1 MEKFGIGQPVRR
13 FEDTRF
19 ITGAGTYTDD
29 INLDGQSYGVVVRS
43 PHAHARIVS
52 IDTTDAAAAPG
63 VLAVL
68 TIDDYKADG
77 IGNLSVLAQI
87 EAQVGVFKPP
97 RPALADGKVRHVGDQ
112 VAFVVAETRAQAID
126 AAELVFVDY
135 EDIEP
140 VIDLTRALDQE
151 TPKVWDDF
159 ESNLAFH
166 FEKGDREAT
175 DAVFKSADRVVGVD
189 LVNNRVVQAAI
200 EPRVAIGD
208 YAPDDEQFTLTL
220 SGQSIFGQRADLA
233 SNVFQVPPDKIRI
246 VVPDVGGGFGAKNF
260 LYPESVLVLWA
271 ARRLGRP
278 VKWVSDRS
286 EAFLTDVHG
295 RDQVTRAE
303 LALDAEGRFT
313 GLRVSSKANMGG
325 YLSAM
330 SPLIPTNASWVVMG
344 GAYAIPSIFFEVD
357 GVFTN
362 TVPVDAYRGAGRPE
376 ASYII
381 ERLVDIAAAELGV
394 EANALR
400 RKNFISAF
408 PFKTAFGLTVDTGI
422 FEQNLDRALGMVGAD
437 RFEERR
443 KDALARGK
451 LRGLGVS
458 SYLEITLGPP
468 AEATEIRFDDDGGV
482 TLTVGTHS
490 NGQGHQTLYSQMAN
504 ECLGIPPDK
513 VRFVQADTALV
524 ASGGGH
530 GGSRTTG
537 MGGNSMLKTAE
548 VVRDKAK
555 VLAAHFL
562 DAGDSDVIFADGLFT
577 VAGTNR
583 SMTILEIAEAARN
596 AEDLPGDIDAT
607 LTSRE
612 SYEREGFNFP
622 NGCHVAEVEID
633 PETGVTRLIGY
644 AIVDDFGTVMNP
656 LLAAGQAMG
665 GTAQGIGQALLE
677 HTVFDAESGQL
688 LSGSFMDYTIPRAD
702 DLPDLNIELNQDA
715 PTKTNPLG
723 AKGAGEAGC
732 TGAPSAIVNAAMDAL
747 KGYGITHLDMP
758 LTAEKLWRA
767 IKDAEAAGKS
777 AA

>member
-29 INLDGQSYGVVVRS
+29 INLEGQAHGVVVRS
-43 PHAHARIVS
+43 PHAHARIRS
-52 IDTTDAAAAPG
+52 INTADAAAAPG
-63 VLAVL
+63 VIAVL

-87 EAQVGVFKPP
+87 DATVGVFKPP

-112 VAFVVAETRAQAID
+112 VAFVIAETRAQAVD
-126 AAELVFVDY
+126 AAELVLVDY
-135 EDIEP
+135 EDLEP
-140 VIDLTRALDQE
+140 GIDPARALDAE
-151 TPKVWDDF
+151 TPKVWDEF

-166 FEKGDREAT
+166 FEKGDRAET
-175 DAVFKSADRVVGVD
+175 EAVFESADRIVSIE

-220 SGQSIFGQRADLA
+220 SGQSIFGQRNDLA
-233 SNVFQVPPDKIRI
+233 SNVFQVPPEKIRI
-246 VVPDVGGGFGAKNF
+246 TVPDVGGGFGAKNF

-271 ARRLGRP
+271 ARRLQRP

-303 LALDAEGRFT
+303 LALDGDGRFA
-313 GLRVSSKANMGG
+313 GLRVKSIANMGG

-344 GAYAIPSIFFEVD
+344 GAYAIPSIFFEVE

-381 ERLVDIAAAELGV
+381 ERLVDIAAAEIGID
-394 EANALR
+394 ANTLR
-400 RKNFISAF
+400 RKNFISEF
-408 PFKTAFGLTVDTGI
+408 PFKTAFGLTVDTGM
-422 FEQNLDRALGMVGAD
+422 FEGNLDRALGMVDAAG
-437 RFEERR
+437 FEERR
-443 KDALARGK
+443 KAALARGK

-468 AEATEIRFDDDGGV
+468 AESTEIRFDEDGGV

-490 NGQGHQTLYSQMAN
+490 NGQGHQTLYTQMAN
-504 ECLGIPPDK
+504 EYLGIPPDHI
-513 VRFVQADTALV
+513 RFVQADTGLV

-537 MGGNSMLKTAE
+537 MGGNSMRNTAKA
-548 VVRDKAK
+548 VQTKAK
-555 VLAAHFL
+555 ALAAHFL
-562 DAGDSDVIFADGLFT
+562 DAGGSDIVFADGLFT
-577 VAGTNR
+577 VAGSNR
-583 SMTILEIAEAARN
+583 SMSVLEIAEAARN
-596 AEDLPGDIDAT
+596 AEDLPDGTDAT

-633 PETGVTRLIGY
+633 PETGATRIVAY

-677 HTVFDAESGQL
+677 NTVFDGESGQL
-688 LSGSFMDYTIPRAD
+688 LSGSFMDYTMPRAD
-702 DLPDLNIELNQDA
+702 DLPDLDVELNQDA

-732 TGAPSAIVNAAMDAL
+732 TGAPSAIVNAAMNAL